1 MTPRREIRY
10 RAGIPRILQDFVT
23 FLVCLFLSYVQLMFL
38 RSPNQQSIGD
48 VVSNTLLFICIVL
61 CTLLMLLWLVALGIV
76 RGTLLTVDHAGF
88 RALYLFKPWRSKV
101 VPWEEVT
108 GLGVRKH
115 RLKLGLTR
123 HYFVADVRDASKFPR
138 HLPALVRLFTKAHP
152 SPVRQYVALASLNM
166 IWLFATRKRQAQML
180 ERIKTTFAPEIA
192 QYRIQIDE
200 QVRPI

>member
-10 RAGIPRILQDFVT
+10 RAGIPRILLTFILVLMCLYFVYSDSV
-23 FLVCLFLSYVQLMFL
+23 LLM
-38 RSPNQQSIGD
+38 SPMPQSIGD
-48 VVSNTLLFICIVL
+48 VINNILLLSVMVL
-61 CTLLMLLWLVALGIV
+61 CALGLLQWLVALGIV

-138 HLPALVRLFTKAHP
+138 HLPALVRLLTKAHP

-180 ERIKTTFAPEIA
+180 ERIKTTFAPEIY
-192 QYRIQIDE
+192 QYQIQVDD

>member
-10 RAGIPRILQDFVT
+10 RAGIPRILLTFV
-23 FLVCLFLSYVQLMFL
+23 LVLMCLYLVYSEIVLL
-38 RSPNQQSIGD
+38 ASPTQQSVGD
-48 VVSNTLLFICIVL
+48 VVNNIFVLVCMVL
-61 CTLLMLLWLVALGIV
+61 CALGFLLWLVALGIV

-108 GLGVRKH
+108 GLGIRKH
-115 RLKLGLTR
+115 RLKLGLTQ

-138 HLPALVRLFTKAHP
+138 HLPALVRLLTKAHP

-166 IWLFATRKRQAQML
+166 IWLFATHKRQAQML
-180 ERIKTTFAPEIA
+180 ERIKTTFAPEIY
-192 QYRIQIDE
+192 QYQIQVDD
-200 QVRPI
+200 QVRPL